1 VLALINT
8 SDNRS
13 SYFSSS
19 NSNNSN
25 LISPA
30 ITITIIITME
40 IQMMRISSTIII
52 QAESKVTKDLPFVV
66 ITIVKSSYWNKIKV
80 HLVSLIFFTISMV
93 KMIQIENSTAI
104 TFYLTIKETR
114 HFLLVQVPKRK
125 HKTAMGWRS
134 LQLRTNP
141 VDAQTLPQQHN
152 FHHSNN
158 SHKLLMQAAA
168 TQWQRRFLIEQKSS
182 KQQK

>member
-1 VLALINT
+1 
-8 SDNRS
+8 
-13 SYFSSS
+13 
-19 NSNNSN
+19 
-25 LISPA
+25 
-30 ITITIIITME
+30 
-40 IQMMRISSTIII
+40 MMRISSTIII

-125 HKTAMGWRS
+125 HKTAMG
-134 LQLRTNP
+134 
-141 VDAQTLPQQHN
+141 
-152 FHHSNN
+152 
-158 SHKLLMQAAA
+158 
-168 TQWQRRFLIEQKSS
+168 
-182 KQQK
+182 